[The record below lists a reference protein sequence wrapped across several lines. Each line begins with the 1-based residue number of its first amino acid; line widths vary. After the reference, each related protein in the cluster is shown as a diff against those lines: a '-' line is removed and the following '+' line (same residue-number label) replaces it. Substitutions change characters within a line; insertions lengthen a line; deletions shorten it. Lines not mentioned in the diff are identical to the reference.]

1 MARHLIL
8 VVDDE
13 DNLRDV
19 LVEVLKRDGH
29 EVDSAVDGAEG
40 LRRAEERRYD
50 LVVTDLRMPGLE
62 GPELYRALRERYPD
76 RPPRVIFMSANTGID
91 EYTTFLAETGE
102 PALEKP
108 FNLTDMRQV
117 VLQVLTQVRR
127 AARTE
132 QAPRGSG
139 GPGRSSRPPPR
150 GGRAGGVRPPHGAP
164 ARRRAGSG
172 LRRRFGAALRRAGR
186 GGGPAGGGN
195 GRGRGPGHGGGRG
208 GARPPRR
215 GHRPHRVPP

>member
-40 LRRAEERRYD
+40 LRRAQERRYD

-62 GPELYRALRERYPD
+62 GPALYRALRERYPD

-91 EYTTFLAETGE
+91 EYASFLAETGE

-108 FNLTDMRQV
+108 FNLADMRQV

-127 AARTE
+127 AAGTE
-132 QAPRGSG
+132 
-139 GPGRSSRPPPR
+139 
-150 GGRAGGVRPPHGAP
+150 
-164 ARRRAGSG
+164 
-172 LRRRFGAALRRAGR
+172 
-186 GGGPAGGGN
+186 
-195 GRGRGPGHGGGRG
+195 
-208 GARPPRR
+208 
-215 GHRPHRVPP
+215 

>member
-40 LRRAEERRYD
+40 LRRVEERRYD

-62 GPELYRALRERYPD
+62 GPALYRALRARYPEQ
-76 RPPRVIFMSANTGID
+76 PPRVIFMSANTGID
-91 EYTTFLAETGE
+91 EYASFLAETGE

-108 FNLTDMRQV
+108 FNLADMRQV
-117 VLQVLTQVRR
+117 VMQVLSQVR
-127 AARTE
+127 
-132 QAPRGSG
+132 S
-139 GPGRSSRPPPR
+139 
-150 GGRAGGVRPPHGAP
+150 RAGGG
-164 ARRRAGSG
+164 
-172 LRRRFGAALRRAGR
+172 
-186 GGGPAGGGN
+186 
-195 GRGRGPGHGGGRG
+195 
-208 GARPPRR
+208 
-215 GHRPHRVPP
+215 

>member
-29 EVDSAVDGAEG
+29 EVDSAADGAEG

-62 GPELYRALRERYPD
+62 GPELYRALRRRYPD
-76 RPPRVIFMSANTGID
+76 DPPRVIFMSANTGID
-91 EYTTFLAETGE
+91 EYASFLAETGE

-108 FNLTDMRQV
+108 FNLADMRQV
-117 VLQVLTQVRR
+117 VLQ
-127 AARTE
+127 
-132 QAPRGSG
+132 
-139 GPGRSSRPPPR
+139 
-150 GGRAGGVRPPHGAP
+150 
-164 ARRRAGSG
+164 
-172 LRRRFGAALRRAGR
+172 
-186 GGGPAGGGN
+186 
-195 GRGRGPGHGGGRG
+195 
-208 GARPPRR
+208 
-215 GHRPHRVPP
+215 